1 MRRRN
6 LSLRGGWRRSSRGI
20 LGDRNASSL
29 AFRSGARS
37 LSRMPHN
44 SFAMSTS
51 SESSSS
57 ARRLQRSRE
66 SLTVA
71 ELLISAG
78 QHRHSVIA
86 HWLAVRELFFS
97 FLEARRTPFVS
108 TEDALRHLIS
118 DHLDGNASAMLAE
131 AYHLGRA
138 SCRE

>member
-1 MRRRN
+1 
-6 LSLRGGWRRSSRGI
+6 
-20 LGDRNASSL
+20 
-29 AFRSGARS
+29 
-37 LSRMPHN
+37 
-44 SFAMSTS
+44 
-51 SESSSS
+51 
-57 ARRLQRSRE
+57 
-66 SLTVA
+66 LTVA

-131 AYHLGRA
+131 AYHLAIMAEWDEAVSVDEQGARRMRGLVDGISKALGRGV
-138 SCRE
+138 CQND